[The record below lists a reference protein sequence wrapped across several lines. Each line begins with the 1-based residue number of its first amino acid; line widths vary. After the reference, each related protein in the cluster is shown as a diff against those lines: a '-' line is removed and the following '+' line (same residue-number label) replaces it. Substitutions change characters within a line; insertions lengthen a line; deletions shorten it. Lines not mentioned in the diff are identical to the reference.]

1 MTTPGTPEPTT
12 APSTAM
18 RTFGHLLVNT
28 AVANITTSYL
38 WWALIFWV
46 YLETRNVLATG
57 LIGGG
62 YMLLVSFSSVFFGT
76 VVDHRR
82 KLTAMRLSSGLTLLA
97 FSIAGAVFLLMP
109 EATLLDIGAPWFW
122 GFAVV
127 ILAGAVVEHMRNI
140 ALSTTVTILVPDER
154 RANAN
159 GLVGTVQ
166 GLAFILTSIFSGLS
180 VGLLGMGWTMAIAL
194 TAATL
199 LHLLGVRFAEDR
211 VAAAPSSGIAA
222 AIDLRGSIRVVR
234 AAAGLFA
241 LIVFSTFNNL
251 IGGVYMALMDPYGL
265 ELFSV
270 EVWGLALAFAATG
283 FLLGGAAVARF
294 GLGSNPM
301 RSMLLLVFVMG
312 VLGAFFT
319 IREWW
324 PIYVVGIWLYMCL
337 IPAVEA
343 AEQTV
348 IQRVVPLERQGRVFG
363 FAMAFETAAAPVT
376 AFLIA
381 PLAELVI
388 IPWSRSEGGRDALR
402 PLLGDGEARG
412 IALVFL
418 VAGLVMAV
426 VALLALRT
434 PVYRAISRTY
444 RAAAPAAGEGRTQG
458 GDDDVVVGRVGGPVT
473 GEADGKRAARTQ
485 RGWRDVN
492 ARPLGLL
499 SAARRART
507 RPPPSSGAWSGCART
522 RRAAAA
528 RSRSR
533 RPGCEPASPAG
544 SRRRSRS
551 SRGRAGPRPGG
562 RRCCR
567 RCRTADGA
575 VATGWSSGLR
585 RGRRRRA
592 GSRPPHRAR
601 PPSGRAAACRRG
613 GATGPPGRPRAQSR
627 AGSR

>member
-1 MTTPGTPEPTT
+1 MTTNPGDPGTPGTNAATATNAATTPEPQQPAA
-12 APSTAM
+12 APM
-18 RTFGHLLVNT
+18 RTFGHLLVNS

-62 YMLLVSFSSVFFGT
+62 YMLLVSFSSIFFGT

-97 FSIAGAVFLLMP
+97 FSVAGAVFLLMP
-109 EATLLDIGAPWFW
+109 EATLLDVGAPWFW
-122 GFAVV
+122 GFTLV

-166 GLAFILTSIFSGLS
+166 GLAFMLTSIFSGLS
-180 VGLLGMGWTMAIAL
+180 VGLLGMGWTMVIAIAL
-194 TAATL
+194 TAASL
-199 LHLLGVRFAEDR
+199 LHLFAVSFPEDR
-211 VAAAPSSGIAA
+211 VAAAPSSGVAA

-251 IGGVYMALMDPYGL
+251 IGGVYIALMDPYGL

-270 EVWGLALAFAATG
+270 EAWGVALAFASTG
-283 FLLGGAAVARF
+283 FLLGGAVIARF

-301 RSMLLLVFVMG
+301 RTMLLVVFAMG

-324 PIYVVGIWLYMCL
+324 PLYVVGIWLYMCL

-376 AFLIA
+376 AFVIA
-381 PLAELVI
+381 PLAELLI
-388 IPWSRSEGGRDALR
+388 IPWSRSDSGREALR
-402 PLLGDGEARG
+402 PLLGEGEARG

-418 VAGLVMAV
+418 VAGLIMAV

-444 RAAAPAAGEGRTQG
+444 RSAAPSVAEDGA
-458 GDDDVVVGRVGGPVT
+458 D
-473 GEADGKRAARTQ
+473 GEADDEAP
-485 RGWRDVN
+485 D
-492 ARPLGLL
+492 
-499 SAARRART
+499 
-507 RPPPSSGAWSGCART
+507 
-522 RRAAAA
+522 
-528 RSRSR
+528 
-533 RPGCEPASPAG
+533 E
-544 SRRRSRS
+544 
-551 SRGRAGPRPGG
+551 RAGVAP
-562 RRCCR
+562 
-567 RCRTADGA
+567 A
-575 VATGWSSGLR
+575 VEPTGVAEAT
-585 RGRRRRA
+585 
-592 GSRPPHRAR
+592 P
-601 PPSGRAAACRRG
+601 
-613 GATGPPGRPRAQSR
+613 
-627 AGSR
+627 